1 MTDSAEFK
9 EKLEAAHEF
18 PCNYTFKL
26 FGPNEPS
33 FKEAALGTAKRHL
46 PDVSPQTSSRVTG
59 KANHQCLTMELP
71 VLSAQQ
77 VVDLY
82 EDFHKLDGLKMLL

>member
-1 MTDSAEFK
+1 MTTEVEFK

-26 FGPNEPS
+26 FGPNEAR
-33 FKEAALGTAKRHL
+33 FETDATAVVRRHL
-46 PDVSPQTSSRVTG
+46 PDVKPQVSTRIGS
-59 KANHQCLTMELP
+59 KANHQCLTLILP
-71 VLSAQQ
+71 VVDAQQ

-82 EDFHKLDGLKMLL
+82 ADFHRIDGLKMLL